1 MPPAAVTDELPA
13 ASAAKH
19 LQCTEVWGGNHFVDS
34 AVEMPGL
41 DLRVYSR
48 PMRAKGG
55 GEGAAAET
63 VAAGGGGDVH
73 YVSTCAA
80 GQISRMIVA
89 DVCGH
94 GADVA
99 QVATLLRTLL
109 RRYVIYH
116 NQGRLVRSINRRFV
130 RLTDAGC
137 FATAVVGTFDA
148 ANRRL
153 SLSNA
158 GHPPPIHFCAATGQW
173 GYVAQPVNPGPGLAD
188 LPLGI
193 ENRVYYGEASVQLGV
208 GDLLLIYT
216 DALPEARIGGGQMLG
231 QDGLLDLVRRLDP
244 SGPRATIV
252 GDLLARIEALSP
264 GNLDPDD
271 VTVLLVRANGERPW
285 NRVPDL
291 VMAPVRTIRAVV
303 GSYLPGA

>member
-1 MPPAAVTDELPA
+1 MPPTATDIAPPA
-13 ASAAKH
+13 TTPDSKH

-48 PMRAKGG
+48 PYGSGVDDERRDAGRAR
-55 GEGAAAET
+55 A
-63 VAAGGGGDVH
+63 GGDVH

-80 GQISRMIVA
+80 GQISRLVVA

-94 GADVA
+94 GGHVA
-99 QVATLLRTLL
+99 EVATLLRTLL

-116 NQGRLVRSINRRFV
+116 DQRRLVRSINRRFA
-130 RLTDAGC
+130 RMTEAGC

-158 GHPPPIHFCAATGQW
+158 GHPPPIHYRAATGEW
-173 GYVAQPVNPGPGLAD
+173 AYLAQPDLPAGRGFTD

-193 ENRVYYGEASVQLGV
+193 EDRVRYGEASVQLDV
-208 GDLLLIYT
+208 GDLLLLYT
-216 DALPEARIGGGQMLG
+216 DVLPEARTADGGMLG
-231 QDGLLDLVRRLDP
+231 QAGLLALVRRLDP
-244 SGPRATIV
+244 RAPRGAIV
-252 GDLLARIEALSP
+252 NDLLQRVESLSP
-264 GNLDPDD
+264 GNLARDD
-271 VTVLLVRANGERPW
+271 VTLLLVRANGERPW
-285 NRVPDL
+285 ASLPVM
-291 VMAPVRTIRAVV
+291 VMAPARAIRSVI
-303 GSYLPGA
+303 GSYLPG